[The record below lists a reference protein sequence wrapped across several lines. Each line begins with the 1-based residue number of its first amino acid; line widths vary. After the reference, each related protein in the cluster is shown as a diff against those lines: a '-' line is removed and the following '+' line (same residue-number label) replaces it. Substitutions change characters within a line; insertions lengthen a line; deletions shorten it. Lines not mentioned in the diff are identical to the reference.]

1 MEISKRLQA
10 VSESQTLVM
19 TKKARELAATGA
31 SVINLSIGE
40 PDFDTPAFIRDAA
53 KQAMDDGWTHYP
65 PVAGYPE
72 LRQAISAKFKRDNNL
87 DYTPDQIVVSGG
99 AKHSITN
106 VIFSLINEGDEVIIP
121 APYWVSYPEMV
132 KMAGGVP
139 VILNSDITSDYTFS
153 IEDLRK
159 AITPRTK
166 ILLYSSPCNP
176 SGTVFSKDFLTEVAQ
191 VVAEHDDM
199 IIISDEI
206 YELIQYGRDHVSI
219 GALGLLKDRVV
230 TVNGLSKGYAMT
242 GWRIGY
248 IGAPTWIA
256 KAVEKLQGQFTSGT
270 NSIAQRAAIEAINGS
285 LSESESM
292 TATFEKRRSIIVDGL
307 KNIPGIKPNM
317 PDGAFYVFPDI
328 SYYFGKTHGDHTI
341 SDATDLCLYL
351 LQTAHVS
358 TVSGAAFGNPECI
371 RISYAA
377 SEADLGIALANIAE
391 ALGKLS

>member
-19 TKKARELAATGA
+19 TKKARELAATGVN
-31 SVINLSIGE
+31 VINLSIGE
-40 PDFDTPAFIRDAA
+40 PDFDTPEFIRDAA

-87 DYTPDQIVVSGG
+87 DYSPDQIVVSGG

-106 VIFSLINEGDEVIIP
+106 VIFSLIDEGDEVIIP

-139 VILNSDITSDYTFS
+139 VVLNSDISTDYTFS
-153 IEDLRK
+153 IDDLRN
-159 AITPRTK
+159 AISPKTK

-176 SGTVFSKDFLTEVAQ
+176 SGTVFSKEFLTEVAQ
-191 VVAEHDDM
+191 VVAEHEDM

-219 GALGLLKDRVV
+219 GALGLLEDRVV

-285 LSESESM
+285 LSESEAM
-292 TATFEKRRSIIVDGL
+292 TATFEKRRSIIVEGL

-328 SYYFGKTHGDHTI
+328 SYYFGKSNGEHAI
-341 SDATDLCLYL
+341 SDATALCLYL

-377 SEADLGIALANIAE
+377 SEADLEIALSNIAE